1 MTKKVFLTV
10 IEGQR
15 DDLEN
20 QISHALFTVFDQKE
34 LEKKVDD
41 INQKLSPK
49 GKLKAVSDTS
59 QELPDAH

>member
-1 MTKKVFLTV
+1 MTNKVNLKV
-10 IEGQR
+10 IEGKR

-20 QISHALFTVFDQKE
+20 QISHALFTVFDQE
-34 LEKKVDD
+34 ILEKRVDD

-59 QELPDAH
+59 QKLEDAQ